1 MAFPEGRRSP
11 DGRLMDFKGGLFS
24 MAVKTKVPI
33 IPITIGHANS
43 VMPGNALFPVQ
54 TGAGKLHIH
63 IHDAIDTEGKSDVEL
78 VNLVR
83 ESFLST
89 LPFNQHPL
97 DDSDEEQKQ
106 QQVPLIQVSSDAV
119 HTTHVQ
125 AHATHGDAAKD
136 HLYHHHQQHAPSVPF
151 FIAREQEELESLAK

>member
-54 TGAGKLHIH
+54 TGTGKLHIH
-63 IHDAIDTEGKSDVEL
+63 IHDAIDTEGKSDAELVEL
-78 VNLVR
+78 VR
-83 ESFLST
+83 EAFLST
-89 LPFNQHPL
+89 LPFNQPPL
-97 DDSDEEQKQ
+97 DEETDQEETRPP
-106 QQVPLIQVSSDAV
+106 QVPLIQVSSDDHASR
-119 HTTHVQ
+119 VQ
-125 AHATHGDAAKD
+125 AHVTHLEAAHVD
-136 HLYHHHQQHAPSVPF
+136 HLHHAPKVPF
-151 FIAREQEELESLAK
+151 FIAREQEELEALSK